1 MKNKAEI
8 LKAIKKEAEYLEIPE
23 TLSPE
28 CMQKKIKQ
36 QEAQNAAKKK
46 KEKNT
51 FYQFALAVVACACL
65 IVGMAKFTELLD
77 KEQSE
82 NPQQAEHM
90 EQDMIFEEIT
100 TVGMA
105 YPKIIYEDIYASME
119 LTWEEENQW
128 RTSMEMPEAAVEES
142 VVDGGA
148 TGTYD
153 TAMKM
158 NAAADLSDDVGTTN
172 VQTVGVDEGDIVKN
186 DGRYLYQK
194 IWKEIDH
201 TNHPVIQIVDTKDG
215 LSEVSRIDGFDDI
228 VEFYVWNDVLVVI
241 ENKYMD
247 YAESSRAIKMH
258 HDVAYFGNYYH
269 EITFFNLTDRS
280 NPEKIKTFTLQGSY
294 ASSRIANGYFYG
306 FSKYYANKGE
316 NEKDYAAYIP
326 LLDGEYLAADRIYL
340 PEENKSTTYLV
351 LVAIDLENPTQFTDT
366 TGIVAGGDLYY
377 VSPKNIYVADCKN
390 IGVSNGWSSNTTSLL
405 RFSYEDGKFALLAK
419 GDVKGRLDSSFSM
432 DEYNGYL
439 RLVSTVNEY
448 ELVEIVDDRTGEVIG
463 SEIQNERQT
472 NALYVLDE
480 TLNVIGSVENLAENE
495 QIYSARF
502 MGNTAYFVTFR
513 QTDPLFAVDLTDI
526 ENPTVLSELKVSGF
540 SEYLHGY
547 GDGLLFGLGMEADEE
562 TGRQEGM
569 KLSMF
574 DISDNTNVQEITR
587 LPLDKYNYSEALYN
601 HHALM
606 IQPNKNIIGFEA
618 EGSDRGGY
626 WKDYLIF
633 TYENDVFVQK
643 LKIDTKN
650 ENGHYY
656 FSRGTYIGDV
666 FYLLCGDGS
675 ITSYDLNSGE
685 KLESLGP

>member
-8 LKAIKKEAEYLEIPE
+8 LKTIKKEAEYLEIPE

-36 QEAQNAAKKK
+36 QEAQKAAKKK

-51 FYQFALAVVACACL
+51 FYQFALAVAACACL

-82 NPQQAEHM
+82 NPQQAEHI

-105 YPKIIYEDIYASME
+105 YPEIIYEDIYASME

-142 VVDGGA
+142 VVDGGT

-172 VQTVGVDEGDIVKN
+172 VQTMGVDEGDIVKN

-194 IWKEIDH
+194 IWEEIDYV
-201 TNHPVIQIVDTKDG
+201 NHPVIQIVDTKDG

-405 RFSYEDGKFALLAK
+405 RFSYEDGKFALVAK

-439 RLVSTVNEY
+439 RLVSTDNEY

-618 EGSDRGGY
+618 EGSDGGDY
-626 WKDYLIF
+626 CKDYLIF
-633 TYENDVFVQK
+633 TYENGVFVQK